1 MTGDTIRSM
10 RLCALV
16 VLLAACST
24 DPTLSVTVVHPVGLS
39 VASTTVTVYES
50 ATLHCEDIEFARLD
64 AAGLVALATS
74 EADLDAIGG
83 VGSLSGISRT
93 GNKVIVARGFDTNS
107 VLVSAGCVEKGEVT
121 GDDSV
126 TVTTVI
132 AAIVSVKPPGGNV
145 MQDTIVTLTDA
156 SGAPLPDLRPVT
168 WTVYGPAG
176 STAANPS
183 NVTAISDGTWEPAL
197 PSCVGTMPFPL
208 HPNPPSTLGGFAVQM
223 RIAWAVEEPPA
234 YTSLAAT
241 AFMLTDLGGITMSTT
256 AQRACA
262 IHVNGTAHT
271 LVCVDSGDMAHE
283 FAITVTADGRAV
295 ATQLGAAVTATMA
308 AQHSIALLAVAGTG
322 TNRDV
327 YSVTDRGVLVPLFN
341 APAPVNTAT
350 QCLADTCADAM
361 YVPACGSIAA
371 KILIA
376 NSFSVTVGTTIH
388 QIDAHGGNATT
399 FNLPAGNG
407 PRLDNA
413 GCVTSLQSSGAP
425 GLGQLATVH
434 GGTTAIE
441 LATSG
446 TYLVNCSNGTCGVV
460 DNVTLT
466 RGVGVGFTGG
476 SEPRIVVTTID
487 ASGVVLVSD
496 VFSPNTTPIERA
508 RMPAASLPDHIVA
521 GQVDTDTN
529 PDLFWDIAAR
539 NGADFEIA
547 YAREVDGNNLEALS
561 PSQAVDVSD
570 LVMGDLDGDGLDD
583 IVVVTTAGVS
593 IVPMG
598 VKIPAPTANTDVTCM
613 P

>member
-1 MTGDTIRSM
+1 M
-10 RLCALV
+10 RCCALV

-24 DPTLSVTVVHPVGLS
+24 DPTLNVTVVHPVGLS

-107 VLVSAGCVEKGEVT
+107 VLVSAGCVEKGEVK

-132 AAIVSVKPPGGNV
+132 AAIVSIKPPGDNV
-145 MQDTIVTLTDA
+145 TLDTVVTLTDA
-156 SGAPLPDLRPVT
+156 SGAPLPDQRPVT

-197 PSCVGTMPFPL
+197 PSCSGTTPLKL
-208 HPNPPSTLGGFAVQM
+208 HPNPPSTLGGYAVQM
-223 RIAWAVEEPPA
+223 RVAWAVAEPPT

-241 AFMLTDLGGITMSTT
+241 AFTLTDLGGITMSTT
-256 AQRACA
+256 ARRACA

-271 LVCVDSGDMAHE
+271 LVCVDSSDMAHE
-283 FAITVTADGRAV
+283 YAITVTTDGKAM
-295 ATQLGAAVTATMA
+295 AMQLGSAVTAVA
-308 AQHSIALLAVAGTG
+308 AAGQHSIALVAVVGSG

-350 QCLADTCADAM
+350 QCVLDTCADAM
-361 YVPACGSIAA
+361 YVPACGAIGA

-376 NSFSVTVGTTIH
+376 NSLSVTGTGMTIH
-388 QIDAHGGNATT
+388 QIDAHGGSATT

-425 GLGQLATVH
+425 ALGQLATVH

-441 LATSG
+441 LAASG
-446 TYLVNCSNGTCGVV
+446 TYLVNCSTGTCSVV

-476 SEPRIVVTTID
+476 SEPQIVVTTID

-496 VFSPNTTPIERA
+496 VFSSNTTPIERA
-508 RMPAASLPDHIVA
+508 RMPAASIPEHIVA

-529 PDLFWDIAAR
+529 PDMFWDIASR
-539 NGADFEIA
+539 NGASFEIA
-547 YAREVDGNNLEALS
+547 YAREVDGDNLEALS
-561 PSQAVDVSD
+561 PSLAVDVSD

-583 IVVVTTAGVS
+583 IVVVATTGVT

-598 VKIPAPTANTDVTCM
+598 VKIPAPSANTDATCM